1 MNKNLTFCIKM
12 LNELFADKVTSINS
26 IKMVLHFPGKRLK
39 RATTATH
46 MAITSLLEPVPIQET
61 YTHNI
66 VGHYL

>member
-1 MNKNLTFCIKM
+1 MSFLQTKSPLST
-12 LNELFADKVTSINS
+12 A
-26 IKMVLHFPGKRLK
+26 KMVLHFAGKRLK
-39 RATTATH
+39 RATTAAH